1 MNEITITQNRITAKD
16 VETCKNQAEERLRQI
31 EEARKALTIIA
42 DIVRNY
48 TGPKNAALCT
58 KINKNAE
65 LLELFPKYPNI
76 LRVSFETYHSGKD
89 YSKLTFHSN
98 NNFLDYSTLHIRD
111 YWDNKN
117 FIDLAYFENNLN
129 SHFTYLNN
137 AETEAKLLLSEAENN
152 LQNFSEFF
160 RKLESLKNEYKDIL
174 HLFYIHMF
182 PNRGI
187 LPIY

>member
-1 MNEITITQNRITAKD
+1 MNDFTITQNCVTKEDA
-16 VETCKNQAEERLRQI
+16 EFCKKQAWERLRQI

-48 TGPKNAALCT
+48 KGAKNAALCT

-65 LLELFPKYPNI
+65 LLELFPEWPK
-76 LRVSFETYHSGKD
+76 RCSVSFETYYSGKD
-89 YSKLTFHSN
+89 YSKLTFHSS
-98 NNFLDYSTLHIRD
+98 NNFLDCSTLHLRD
-111 YWDNKN
+111 YWDDKN
-117 FIDLAYFENNLN
+117 FIDLVYFENNLN
-129 SHFTYLNN
+129 SSFTYLNN